1 LLHEIY
7 YLITLLP
14 GPRVADRREE
24 EYEQEEEEDSELY
37 SMSWLF
43 PIYLA
48 GAAAIIAPILLHLRR
63 RPPQDRV
70 EFSTLM
76 FLDASTPVP
85 VSKRRLENWL
95 LLLLRCL
102 ALILLALMFARPFI
116 QSESTT
122 GKSGDHATLILLD
135 RSASMR
141 RDDLWKRGVAEAER
155 LFKDA
160 KITDRMALVVF
171 DGELTPV
178 WSFEEDRNTPGN
190 RSTALLARLAELT
203 PRWGSTQL
211 DRCLIAA
218 VPAFDSST
226 ATLKKRIHLITDLQ
240 EGTRLDALRTI
251 AWPAELTLNVHRLDP
266 VTNDNLSIALAARDE
281 EGNADA
287 LVRLRLSNTRD
298 SALRDFT
305 LAWKNAPQAESIS
318 AQIPPGA
325 SRILTA
331 PPNSTKA
338 TLLTLSG
345 DKYDFDNQL
354 FIAPPQPRAVRIHFL
369 GDESTRDE
377 AAAPLYYLSR
387 ALQPTAT
394 LAPALTAGKGLPA
407 QSPDL
412 LMISGSTPAV
422 DTHARLRDFVT
433 AGGFLVQVVSSTAD
447 AALLQTLTGIPGIA
461 VKDGAANDDYR
472 MLADVKIEHPL
483 LKPFADPKLRDFTKL
498 RFWKNRQIEIKDA
511 GNKIETLANFDN
523 GQPAILS
530 ARIGKGTLIILAS
543 GWHPGDS
550 QFALSTKF
558 VPLLYGWLA
567 AAGFSHD
574 PAATL
579 LVGEAL
585 PLDAAAAHTITDP
598 ENKTHSLKA
607 GESFTATEVGLYK
620 VQSDSH
626 TRTLAVNLP
635 PDEGRVLPMAPQ
647 KLAEYGIKLANS
659 EEGSGDGETTDQR
672 LTSTDTEQKQQSWW
686 YILLVLLA
694 VLLLETWFAG
704 RARQT
709 ALQTA

>member
-1 LLHEIY
+1 
-7 YLITLLP
+7 
-14 GPRVADRREE
+14 
-24 EYEQEEEEDSELY
+24 
-37 SMSWLF
+37 MSWLF
-43 PIYLA
+43 PLYLA

-102 ALILLALMFARPFI
+102 ALILLALMFARPFL
-116 QSESTT
+116 QSESATA
-122 GKSGDHATLILLD
+122 SSADQATLILLD

-141 RDDLWKRGVAEAER
+141 RDDLWKRGLAEAER
-155 LFKDA
+155 LFKAA
-160 KITDRMALVVF
+160 KMTDRIALAVF
-171 DGELTPV
+171 DRELMHV
-178 WSFEEDRNTPGN
+178 WSFEEDRNTPAN
-190 RSTALLARLAELT
+190 RSAALQGRLAALAPT
-203 PRWGSTQL
+203 WSGTQL
-211 DRCLIAA
+211 DRALIAA
-218 VPAFDSST
+218 VPSFDAST
-226 ATLKKRIHLITDLQ
+226 AKLKKRIHLIADLQ
-240 EGTRLDALRTI
+240 EGTHLDALRTI
-251 AWPAELTLNVHRLDP
+251 AWPAELTLHVHRLDP
-266 VTNDNLSIALAARDE
+266 ATNDNFALALAARDE

-287 LVRLRLSNTRD
+287 LIRLRLSHTRD

-305 LAWKNAPQAESIS
+305 LAWDKAPPSDSIA

-331 PPNSTKA
+331 PPNSTGA
-338 TLLTLSG
+338 TTLVLSG
-345 DKYDFDNQL
+345 DKEDFDNRI

-369 GDESTRDE
+369 GDEATRDE
-377 AAAPLYYLSR
+377 AAAPLYYLAR

-394 LAPALTAGKGLPA
+394 LAPVLSAGKVMPA
-407 QSPDL
+407 QKPDL
-412 LMISGSTPAV
+412 VVISGNTPPV
-422 DTHARLRDFVT
+422 GVHASLRDFVS
-433 AGGFLVQVVSSTAD
+433 AGGFLVEVATATAD
-447 AALLQTLTGIPGIA
+447 AALLQTLTGITGIA
-461 VKDGAANDDYR
+461 VKDGDANDDYR

-498 RFWKNRQIEIKDA
+498 RFWKHRQIEIQEA
-511 GNKIETLANFDN
+511 GNKVETLASFDN
-523 GQPAILS
+523 GRPAILS
-530 ARIGKGTLIILAS
+530 ARIGKGTLIVMAS

-550 QFALSTKF
+550 QLALSTKF

-585 PLDAAAAHTITDP
+585 PLDVASAHTIADP
-598 ENKTHSLKA
+598 ENKTHSLKV
-607 GESFTATEVGLYK
+607 GEEFTTAQIGLYK
-620 VQSDSH
+620 VQSASH
-626 TRTLAVNLP
+626 TQVFAVNLP
-635 PDEGRVLPMAPQ
+635 PDEGRVLPLAPQ
-647 KLAEYGIKLANS
+647 KLAEYGIKL
-659 EEGSGDGETTDQR
+659 SGGADSAAGGETSDER
-672 LTSTDTEQKQQSWW
+672 LTATDTEQRQQSWW
-686 YILLVLLA
+686 YILLMLLA